1 MILRLFLHL
10 SIRVVCF
17 TNTFVW
23 VISSTSSRDSEHGSA
38 VKQKV
43 KLCIEFVNITFK
55 QGTLGLNEMYLQFM
69 DKSVA

>member
-17 TNTFVW
+17 TNTLVW
-23 VISSTSSRDSEHGSA
+23 MISRTSSRDSKHGSA

-43 KLCIEFVNITFK
+43 KFCIEFVNITFK
-55 QGTLGLNEMYLQFM
+55 QGTLGIDEMYLQFM
-69 DKSVA
+69 DNVA